1 MSTYDELL
9 ATVKV
14 VRDRT
19 GDPNAWQSGLTPNE
33 LTAVV
38 TPATHPADLAPILT
52 KIRRQHPDLFGPPPG
67 PAPLRYAGPDS
78 LR

>member
-19 GDPNAWQSGLTPNE
+19 GDPNAWQIGSDAE
-33 LTAVV
+33 
-38 TPATHPADLAPILT
+38 
-52 KIRRQHPDLFGPPPG
+52 
-67 PAPLRYAGPDS
+67 
-78 LR
+78 